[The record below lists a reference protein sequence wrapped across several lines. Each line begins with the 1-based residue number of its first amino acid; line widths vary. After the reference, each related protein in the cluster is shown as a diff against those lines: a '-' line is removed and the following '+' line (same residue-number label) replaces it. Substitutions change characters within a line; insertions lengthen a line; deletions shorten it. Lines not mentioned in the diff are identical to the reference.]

1 LWFQSSLNFYDKIKV
16 VKNGPSNNIL
26 IPPNSLNNMNKSND
40 KIPEKL
46 SIIDKTKKND
56 EETEKQLK
64 AKNDLRKKY
73 SELLTSK
80 KLNNETTQGNK
91 IDNILIE
98 NELNN
103 SHMNKKEAMIFDTDE
118 SGDIVFNYEAALKSK
133 VIKEK
138 DINKIFK

>member
-1 LWFQSSLNFYDKIKV
+1 MWFQSSLNFYDKIKV
-16 VKNGPSNNIL
+16 VKNGPSNNFL
-26 IPPNSLNNMNKSND
+26 IPPNSLNNINKSND

-46 SIIDKTKKND
+46 SIIDKTNNND
-56 EETEKQLK
+56 EETEKQFK
-64 AKNDLRKKY
+64 TKNDLRKKY
-73 SELLTSK
+73 SEILTSK

-103 SHMNKKEAMIFDTDE
+103 SHMNNKEAMIFDTDE
-118 SGDIVFNYEAALKSK
+118 SGDIVFNYKAALKSK